1 MSLSYLQRKQAL
13 FQESTMFPLLIYY
26 QNIESLLIPDWEIII
41 YIHVINI
48 LKEVAE
54 LPLLTLKK

>member
-1 MSLSYLQRKQAL
+1 
-13 FQESTMFPLLIYY
+13 MFPLLIYY

-54 LPLLTLKK
+54 LPLLTLKKFEIWWW